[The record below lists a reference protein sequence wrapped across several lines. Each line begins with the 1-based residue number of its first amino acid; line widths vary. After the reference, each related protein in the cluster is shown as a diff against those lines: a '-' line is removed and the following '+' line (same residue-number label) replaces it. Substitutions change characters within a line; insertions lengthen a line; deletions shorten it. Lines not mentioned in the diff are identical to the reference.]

1 MVLMKILDVLA
12 ILMFGA
18 DLSVIT
24 GEVTVGDVLKSAGE
38 QEIKDLLTYRTAQV
52 SKTADYESTKENIM
66 RYWMRLALFMIVFA
80 ALAVISL
87 EFVDKD
93 KR

>member
-1 MVLMKILDVLA
+1 MV
-12 ILMFGA
+12 
-18 DLSVIT
+18 
-24 GEVTVGDVLKSAGE
+24 
-38 QEIKDLLTYRTAQV
+38 QV
-52 SKTADYESTKENIM
+52 SKKADYESIKESIM
-66 RYWMRLALFMIVFA
+66 RYWMRLALFMIVFT

>member
-1 MVLMKILDVLA
+1 M
-12 ILMFGA
+12 
-18 DLSVIT
+18 
-24 GEVTVGDVLKSAGE
+24 
-38 QEIKDLLTYRTAQV
+38 AQV
-52 SKTADYESTKENIM
+52 SEKADYESTKEIIM
-66 RYWMRLALFMIVFA
+66 RYWTRLALFMIVFA